1 MVNTV
6 RTRSSISKRDKNWYS
21 EQEISI
27 MKKAAFDKGF
37 EHFTQ
42 THLKEYNQNVN
53 KVQEKSAE
61 FFKTASS
68 ECNIDFKQI
77 RLKAVSINTFEL
89 IYVMSDDDFMSEDV
103 YKKVYESGLN
113 FVANNFDKHLCV
125 TFLYMPFSKELND
138 SEFLLNGYGFTY
150 DPFREVDNS

>member
-1 MVNTV
+1 MIKNQ
-6 RTRSSISKRDKNWYS
+6 RSRPSISKTDKNWYS

-42 THLKEYNQNVN
+42 THLKEYSQNVN
-53 KVQEKSAE
+53 KVQAKSAE
-61 FFKTASS
+61 FFILASES
-68 ECNIDFKQI
+68 CGIEFKQI

-89 IYVMSDDDFMSEDV
+89 IYVMSDTDFTSEET
-103 YKKVYESGLN
+103 YKKVYDAGLN
-113 FVANNFDKHLCV
+113 FIDNNFDSDLCV
-125 TFLYMPFSKELND
+125 TFLYMPFSADLND

-150 DPFREVDNS
+150 DPFREVRTT